1 MVLSTVV
8 MSLAIFTVWQL
19 YAAVMDNLRGLLMG
33 GLVCGIVYSKE
44 RTRRMVMPFIPVP
57 AVYASVYIHIDV
69 CMSKAGVGSATQR
82 FT

>member
-1 MVLSTVV
+1 
-8 MSLAIFTVWQL
+8 
-19 YAAVMDNLRGLLMG
+19 MG